1 MDSAAGLF
9 QTPRMKF
16 RPHHCLLVAALFS
29 GCASDEVREGPKPPP
44 AAAEWAPSNPAEIDF
59 QAFVIPG
66 GLEINEDGKPV
77 SRVRSA
83 QPVLE
88 RWAFV
93 KDGRQLIVKSRG
105 AEGPATVELF
115 DSRTGIQRDKIA
127 ADQVI
132 DGRPAWA
139 AAFSEAAR

>member
-1 MDSAAGLF
+1 MDSAAVLL
-9 QTPRMKF
+9 QTSRMKL
-16 RPHHCLLVAALFS
+16 RAHLCLLAAAAFS
-29 GCASDEVREGPKPPP
+29 GCAPSGINEGPKPPP
-44 AAAEWAPSNPAEIDF
+44 AAAEWAPSNPAQIDF

-77 SRVRSA
+77 SRLRPA

-93 KDGRQLIVKSRG
+93 KDGRQIIVKSRG
-105 AEGPATVELF
+105 AEGPPTIELF
-115 DSRTGIQRDKIA
+115 DSRTAVRRDSIP

-139 AAFSEAAR
+139 AGMAETVR